1 MQLQDIHISHRHLA
15 VEAVA
20 GAAVVKIDLTRRIK
34 PGAFEHRRH
43 VALARAVEHRGAERD
58 APRQMPGHLD
68 DLLAAARLDVARIF
82 VAIGFDQLLAHR
94 LGSSEEHTSEL
105 PSLMRISYSVFCLK
119 K

>member
-43 VALARAVEHRGAERD
+43 VALARAVAHRGAERD
-58 APRQMPGHLD
+58 AQRQMPGHPD
-68 DLLAAARLDVARIF
+68 DLLAAARLDVALILERKSVVSGKKVSVRVDLGGRRI
-82 VAIGFDQLLAHR
+82 IKKKKITHHR
-94 LGSSEEHTSEL
+94 
-105 PSLMRISYSVFCLK
+105 YK
-119 K
+119 QQY